1 MTVPKD
7 IDTVSPDRC
16 EHYAT
21 MTNPMAVEINRNPAP
36 FRAVVTGASSG
47 IGRQIAI
54 ELSRQ
59 ACANTDASTDRPAHR
74 MVIHCRR
81 NQQGARET
89 ARIVESIGVST
100 MIVQADLCDSDDR
113 KRLIDRSWDYLDR
126 PTTWVNNAGADVL
139 TSELRHRTFSEK
151 LRLLMETDVLGT
163 IDLSRQATD
172 KFIRHDGDS
181 DQSPPGGQPP
191 SMTFIG
197 WDQAPCGMEG
207 DAGQMFGPV
216 KAAVMAFANSLAQ
229 EVAPHLRVNTIAP
242 GWIKTAWGESTD
254 SYWDQRAQ
262 NQSLMRRWGTPMD
275 VAKAVCFVA
284 DPMNSFCAGQTITV
298 NGGWNRTG

>member
-1 MTVPKD
+1 
-7 IDTVSPDRC
+7 
-16 EHYAT
+16 
-21 MTNPMAVEINRNPAP
+21 MAFEINSNPP
-36 FRAVVTGASSG
+36 RLRAVVTGASSG

-59 ACANTDASTDRPAHR
+59 ACATADANARQSANRL
-74 MVIHCRR
+74 VIHFRR
-81 NQQGARET
+81 NLQGARDT

-100 MIVQADLCDSDDR
+100 AIVQADLCSSEDR
-113 KRLIDRSWDYLDR
+113 KQLIDQAWDYLDC
-126 PTTWVNNAGADVL
+126 PTTWINNAGADVL
-139 TSELRHRTFSEK
+139 TGEARHRTFPEK

-163 IDLSRQATD
+163 IDLSRRAIDRLIGKNGCSQQGPPN
-172 KFIRHDGDS
+172 RH
-181 DQSPPGGQPP
+181 PP

-229 EVAPHLRVNTIAP
+229 EVAPQIRVNTIAP

-254 SYWDQRAQ
+254 SYWDQRAE
-262 NQSLMRRWGTPMD
+262 NQSLMGRWGTPMD

-284 DPMNSFCAGQTITV
+284 DPMNSFCTGQTIAV
-298 NGGWNRTG
+298 NGGWNRKG